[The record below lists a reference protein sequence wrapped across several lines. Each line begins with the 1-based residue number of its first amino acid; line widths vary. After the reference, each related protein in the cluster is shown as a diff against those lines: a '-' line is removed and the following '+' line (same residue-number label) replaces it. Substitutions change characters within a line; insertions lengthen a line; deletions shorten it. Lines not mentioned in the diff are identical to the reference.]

1 MPTWEQIDALEG
13 EELDFAIH
21 TRLMDFYFK
30 DDIRPYSTYFPAAS
44 AVLDRL
50 EELGYGRTHSEV
62 ICRGALKVTRLLP
75 TQE

>member
-1 MPTWEQIDALEG
+1 MLSWGQIDVLEG
-13 EELDFAIH
+13 EELSFAVH
-21 TRLMDFYFK
+21 TRLMGFFFK

-50 EELGYGRTHSEV
+50 EELGFGRTHSEV
-62 ICRGALKVTRLLP
+62 ICRLALKVATLLP